1 MVNLSGRR
9 PDGPSGSASGRVLA
23 LDVGERRI
31 GLAISDPD
39 GRVAVP
45 LQTLVRTDEP
55 ADLSALSDLVK
66 REDVHVLVVG
76 LPLSLDG
83 SVGLQAERTQEFARR
98 LAVAV
103 PRPLEMWDERLS
115 TVAAERALAP
125 SGLPDRRRR
134 RGRPGERQRPYRRPK
149 GAKDA
154 LAATLILQSYLDS
167 RSRSRTSPTGG
178 EPPQVGNRGDEP

>member
-1 MVNLSGRR
+1 M
-9 PDGPSGSASGRVLA
+9 RVLA

-45 LQTLVRTDEP
+45 LDTLERRDEA
-55 ADLSALSDLVK
+55 ADLRALADLVE
-66 REDVHVLVVG
+66 REEIQVVVVG

-83 SVGLQAERTQEFARR
+83 SVGPQAARTQDFARR
-98 LAVAV
+98 LAQVVA
-103 PRPLEMWDERLS
+103 RPLEMWDERLS

-134 RGRPGERQRPYRRPK
+134 RGGAGERRRPPRRRQ
-149 GAKDA
+149 GAQDA
-154 LAATLILQSYLDS
+154 LAAALVLQSYLDNQS
-167 RSRSRTSPTGG
+167 RSPASG
-178 EPPQVGNRGDEP
+178 QV